1 MKSRNRVS
9 ALVGCRGQQVQR
21 HGGQKDR
28 VLDKGLL
35 SSIGES
41 ERRRERESTTR
52 QVAGKENTGEK

>member
-1 MKSRNRVS
+1 M
-9 ALVGCRGQQVQR
+9 QR

-35 SSIGES
+35 SSIGER
-41 ERRRERESTTR
+41 ERRRERERTTR